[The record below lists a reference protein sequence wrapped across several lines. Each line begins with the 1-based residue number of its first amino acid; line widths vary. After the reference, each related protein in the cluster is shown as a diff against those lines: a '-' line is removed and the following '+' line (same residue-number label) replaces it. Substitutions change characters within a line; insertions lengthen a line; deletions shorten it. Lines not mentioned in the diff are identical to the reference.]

1 MEKENKFAYTTE
13 RKMSSK
19 QLKKLAVNI
28 ENIWILANSFLQVM
42 PLQMMVL
49 LENTEDTL
57 KFISNA
63 IL

>member
-1 MEKENKFAYTTE
+1 MEKENKFAYITE

-28 ENIWILANSFLQVM
+28 KNIWILANSFFPSNVIA
-42 PLQMMVL
+42 MMVL
-49 LENTEDTL
+49 FENRSEDIL
-57 KFISNA
+57 FISNA